1 MKILMISSEAVPY
14 AKSGG
19 LADVVTALSRELVK
33 KGHDVKILIP
43 QYGFIHDSDHE
54 VLPWNIHINID
65 SFDTTFRITK
75 TELHQV
81 EFLFLKHPL
90 FTKFKGI
97 YGNPGS
103 PSYSNNMYRFTLF
116 NYAVFEICRRVN
128 WYPDI
133 YHCHDWTTGLLPVLL
148 KKSREKL
155 FNNAASIM
163 TIHNLAYQGVFS
175 KHDIHLTN
183 LLTDDLFTTSNR
195 TSHKIKEINLLA
207 LGLLHADQITTV
219 SPNYASEIQTREFG
233 EGLNDLL
240 NKRCNDLTGILNGV
254 DYTEWNPESDQ
265 HLPVHYTS
273 SSQKNKTVLKTELQ
287 RQMRLTEDPDIPIIG
302 MVSRLVDQKG
312 FRELCGS
319 NPSALERII
328 TDFPFQVII
337 LGTGDNE
344 TEESLADL
352 NSRFP
357 NLSVSLTFNNYLAH
371 LIEAG
376 SDFFLMPSRFE
387 PCGLNQIY
395 SLRYGTIPI
404 VRETGGLADTVE
416 PFSDDFSRGTG
427 IVFQSM
433 SDEAIYQASA
443 QANRLWSATTQN
455 QRINIRKRCMDK
467 RYEWESS
474 ADLYIEIY
482 KKALLKGYHYE

>member
-1 MKILMISSEAVPY
+1 
-14 AKSGG
+14 
-19 LADVVTALSRELVK
+19 
-33 KGHDVKILIP
+33 
-43 QYGFIHDSDHE
+43 
-54 VLPWNIHINID
+54 
-65 SFDTTFRITK
+65 
-75 TELHQV
+75 
-81 EFLFLKHPL
+81 
-90 FTKFKGI
+90 
-97 YGNPGS
+97 
-103 PSYSNNMYRFTLF
+103 
-116 NYAVFEICRRVN
+116 
-128 WYPDI
+128 
-133 YHCHDWTTGLLPVLL
+133 
-148 KKSREKL
+148 
-155 FNNAASIM
+155 M